1 MSTLKVNDIIE
12 ATSGGGKIWP
22 SRAWANFTGT
32 GTATLNDDGNVGSLT
47 DNGTGDIT
55 LNFSSSFSN
64 ANYAAN
70 FTCTIRSGVYNILC
84 GIRDSGT
91 ATGSVRL
98 MTNNFGSPWPQQD
111 TVVGYFVAHGS

>member
-1 MSTLKVNDIIE
+1 MVLTLSGTDGLTGPNE
-12 ATSGGGKIWP
+12 ATTAK
-22 SRAWANFTGT
+22 AWANFTGT

-55 LNFSSSFSN
+55 LNFSSNLSN
-64 ANYAAN
+64 ANYAVN
-70 FTCTIRSGVYNILC
+70 FTCTIRSGTYNVIC

-98 MTNNFGSPWPQQD
+98 MSNNWGSPWPQQD

>member
-1 MSTLKVNDIIE
+1 MSIYTNNYYD
-12 ATSGGGKIWP
+12 TSGRGFYP
-22 SRAWANFTGT
+22 ARAWANFTGT
-32 GTATLNDDGNVGSLT
+32 GTATLNGDEGVSSLT

-70 FTCTIRSGVYNILC
+70 FTCTVRSGVYNVIC
-84 GIRDSGT
+84 GIRDSGA

-98 MTNNFGSPWPQQD
+98 MSNNWGSPWPQQD
-111 TVVGYFVAHGS
+111 TVVGYFAAHGP